1 MITFPILS
9 DLFNAVAEQGKRV
22 RAHRDSMAE
31 KPKDEAYYWIA
42 RSRERK
48 MQESLSSM
56 HQKTKK
62 DAELLKLDHFISQR
76 RGVSIISNEKKI
88 HIHMDNRET
97 SSLIA
102 RELLTLG
109 ADVKLSNLPVGDY
122 ILSDRIAVER
132 KNSND
137 MISSIIDRRLFDQL
151 KALKEAYS
159 VPLLLIEGIDLL
171 GIRGMHPEAIRGA
184 LASVVVDYGIS
195 ILWTMNQMESA
206 QMLYTIAKREQTERE
221 TRVTIRGEKKPP
233 SIKEMQEFLIAG
245 LPNVDSVLGKRLL
258 EHFGS
263 VEGVFS
269 ATKERLMEVPGI
281 GKKIAEKIR
290 LVASHMYGK

>member
-1 MITFPILS
+1 
-9 DLFNAVAEQGKRV
+9 
-22 RAHRDSMAE
+22 
-31 KPKDEAYYWIA
+31 
-42 RSRERK
+42 
-48 MQESLSSM
+48 MQR
-56 HQKTKK
+56 KTKK
-62 DAELLKLDHFISQR
+62 EPELFKLDDFVSQR
-76 RGVSIISNEKKI
+76 KAVSTISNEKKI
-88 HIHMDNRET
+88 HIHIDNRE
-97 SSLIA
+97 SSSQIA

-109 ADVKLSNLPVGDY
+109 VDVRLSNLPVGDY
-122 ILSDRIAVER
+122 VLSDRVAVER
-132 KNSND
+132 KSSND

-159 VPLLLIEGIDLL
+159 VPLLLIEGIELF
-171 GIRGMHPEAIRGA
+171 GIRRMHPEAIRGA

-195 ILWTMNQMESA
+195 TLWTMNQRESA

-233 SIKEMQEFLIAG
+233 SIREMQEFLVAG

-263 VEGVFS
+263 VEGVFA
-269 ATKERLMEVPGI
+269 ATKEGLMEVPGI

-290 LVASHMYGK
+290 LVASHMYGKELSDSLESS